1 MCGLFN
7 VVLTVC
13 LQQLL
18 LGGDGERAIFS
29 RQNHSQAD
37 VVLLWGCGPA
47 NDGQQSHRVGLRSW
61 AETLHAEPGG
71 VTQTWWRRE
80 QALS

>member
-1 MCGLFN
+1 MVQFYQHKANFIFYCFHHILFD

-18 LGGDGERAIFS
+18 LGGDSEGAILS

-37 VVLLWGCGPA
+37 VVLL
-47 NDGQQSHRVGLRSW
+47 
-61 AETLHAEPGG
+61 
-71 VTQTWWRRE
+71 
-80 QALS
+80 